1 MRAIKEVAAGMPEDE
16 PNRGATQVLG
26 WPGRTR
32 QFLHDVRLEMRNVTW
47 PSWPD
52 VQATTIV
59 VLVATFFFGFYLGL
73 ALDVP
78 LGRLMDWGLQVGKE
92 LVR

>member
-1 MRAIKEVAAGMPEDE
+1 MAAGAAGMLAPSTTVGKV
-16 PNRGATQVLG
+16 RSY
-26 WPGRTR
+26 PGRMR